1 MPAPHKFT
9 RKLHEAIGPEA
20 ADAMVDWMNQTDDRI
35 DALRQELAEFRSE
48 MRADFAEL
56 RQEMNAL
63 SASIDVRFAGV
74 DAKFASVDAKFAA
87 AEAAA
92 DRRHTEFMKWTL
104 GFWVASLVTMVAAI
118 AALSRLVH

>member
-1 MPAPHKFT
+1 MPGRARSKLSLGGSRAPEIHMPAPHKFT

-35 DALRQELAEFRSE
+35 DGLRQEVAEFRSE

-56 RQEMNAL
+56 RQEMSAL

-74 DAKFASVDAKFAA
+74 DAKFA
-87 AEAAA
+87 
-92 DRRHTEFMKWTL
+92 
-104 GFWVASLVTMVAAI
+104 
-118 AALSRLVH
+118 